1 MQNIFIIQPVRAASQ
16 TFKRLPMTILAVL
29 ALALPISM
37 PRIAAAAPS
46 TVTLT
51 VTVHDPN
58 VGKQNAVQVT
68 DLNNN
73 VLGTCRQPASPATKK
88 TKCSVQV
95 PVNKSVVVAAQAAPG
110 EAFQWFTGSGC
121 ASAPGPVCHI
131 AIGTSNQSVKARFDT
146 ALPGPTIT
154 TAKPLVYASSPTLSL
169 AGIGYSGYD
178 LVQVNGG
185 GFKANA
191 PAKLTDNGAVVATGT
206 TDGSGNVAL
215 QYTAAS
221 EPGIYRNLAVK
232 VVSQTAQTDVYNTL
246 VWSWGEG
253 DQGSGSIFFVVNETD
268 MDANRIENY
277 VQFNNDAPVP
287 INFSDG
293 SATEGYAQINTPH
306 YACAAGSSATLN
318 IYGTRGTGKQRYT
331 YDFPIPIT
339 C

>member
-1 MQNIFIIQPVRAASQ
+1 MQIIFTIQPVRTILQ
-16 TFKRLPMTILAVL
+16 IFRRLPVTLLAVL
-29 ALALPISM
+29 VLALPIGLPS
-37 PRIAAAAPS
+37 IAAAAPS

-51 VTVHDPN
+51 VTVRDGN

-68 DLNNN
+68 DLSNN
-73 VLGTCRQPASPATKK
+73 VLGVCQQSTAAKK
-88 TKCSVQV
+88 TTCDVQV

-146 ALPGPTIT
+146 ALLGPTIT
-154 TAKPLVYASSPTLSL
+154 TAKPLVYAGSPTLSL

-178 LVQVNGG
+178 LVQVNGT

-191 PAKLTDNGAVVATGT
+191 PAKLTDDGKTVATGT

-221 EPGIYRNLAVK
+221 EPGIYRDLVVK
-232 VVSQTAQTDVYNTL
+232 VGNKTAQTDVYNTL
-246 VWSWGEG
+246 VWAWGEG

-268 MDANRIENY
+268 MDANEVENY
-277 VQFNNDAPVP
+277 VQFNGNTPVP
-287 INFSDG
+287 IDFSDG
-293 SATEGYAQINTPH
+293 SATQGYAQINTPH
-306 YACAAGSSATLN
+306 YACAAGSSATLR
-318 IYGTRGTGKQRYT
+318 IYGARGTGAQRYT
-331 YDFPIPIT
+331 YDFSFPIT